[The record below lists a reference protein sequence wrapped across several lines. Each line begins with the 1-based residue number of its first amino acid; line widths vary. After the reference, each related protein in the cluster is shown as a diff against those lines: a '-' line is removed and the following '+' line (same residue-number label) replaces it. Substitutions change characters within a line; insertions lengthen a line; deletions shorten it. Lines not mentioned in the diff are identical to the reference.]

1 MSNSK
6 SPLALDNQLCFSLY
20 RASHAMVR
28 AYRPLLDELGLTYPQ
43 YLVMLAL
50 WQSNDSQSNDS
61 QSVGQIG
68 QLLGLDSGTLTPV
81 LRRLEQRGLV
91 VRRRDPHDERRRLIV
106 LTDRGQELQR
116 PAEDVPEKVW
126 AKFPLEPE
134 GYSSFKS
141 QLNGVAEAFEAGRS

>member
-1 MSNSK
+1 M
-6 SPLALDNQLCFSLY
+6 ALDNQLCFSLY

-50 WQSNDSQSNDS
+50 WQSNEP

-68 QLLGLDSGTLTPV
+68 ELLGLDSGTLTPV

-91 VRRRDPHDERRRLIV
+91 VRRRDPHDERRRLIG
-106 LTDRGQELQR
+106 LTEQGRELQR
-116 PAEDVPEKVW
+116 PAEAVPEKVW
-126 AKFPLEPE
+126 ARFSLEPE
-134 GYSSFKS
+134 SYSSFKS
-141 QLNGVAEAFEAGRS
+141 QLNGVAEAFEPGRG